1 METNQLI
8 FTANQWNVI
17 YKLVTVVVN
26 GLINNSDPLL
36 FSELLAFFKNTR
48 FRFYQ
53 KTIFM
58 PGASIFVT

>member
-8 FTANQWNVI
+8 FTATQWNVI

-26 GLINNSDPLL
+26 GLINNTDPLL
-36 FSELLAFFKNTR
+36 FSELLAFCKNKR

-58 PGASIFVT
+58 PEPQFS